1 MSLSHL
7 DPVTD
12 QNVYINGNVTIHPSA
27 AIAPGAIL
35 QTTANGRIV
44 IGEGACLGMGVI
56 LNAYQGSIS
65 IEAGAILGEKVL
77 MVGEGKIGANACIGA
92 ATTIFN
98 TSVAAKTVVSA
109 HSLLGDQSRQIKPV
123 TEVPQSSSEKAETP
137 EIEDFWETEPEVEPE
152 VELKVEPEVEP
163 EVELKVER
171 MSPNPQSN
179 NNPVVGQV
187 YINQLLFTLFPERRS
202 QGFSG

>member
-1 MSLSHL
+1 
-7 DPVTD
+7 
-12 QNVYINGNVTIHPSA
+12 
-27 AIAPGAIL
+27 
-35 QTTANGRIV
+35 
-44 IGEGACLGMGVI
+44 
-56 LNAYQGSIS
+56 
-65 IEAGAILGEKVL
+65 
-77 MVGEGKIGANACIGA
+77 
-92 ATTIFN
+92 
-98 TSVAAKTVVSA
+98 VAAKTVVSA

-123 TEVPQSSSEKAETP
+123 TEVSQSQPEMIETP
-137 EIEDFWETEPEVEPE
+137 EIADFWETEPKTEPEVEPKTEPE

-163 EVELKVER
+163 EIER